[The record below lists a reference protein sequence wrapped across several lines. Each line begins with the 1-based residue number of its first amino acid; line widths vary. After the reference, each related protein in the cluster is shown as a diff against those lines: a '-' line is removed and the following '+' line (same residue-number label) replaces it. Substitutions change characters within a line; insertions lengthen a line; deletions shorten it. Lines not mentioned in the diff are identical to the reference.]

1 MTPSTGNLL
10 YNRALSD
17 KIKQSSSTHMSL
29 PESLYFYAT
38 IEDTLAHADHMDL
51 DSEEQDILFEELV
64 VMFDKQ
70 GVNYEC

>member
-1 MTPSTGNLL
+1 
-10 YNRALSD
+10 
-17 KIKQSSSTHMSL
+17 MSL
-29 PESLYFYAT
+29 PESLYFYVT

-70 GVNYEC
+70 GVNLEC

>member
-1 MTPSTGNLL
+1 MIPSTGSQL
-10 YNRALSD
+10 YNQELSD

-51 DSEEQDILFEELV
+51 EAEEEDILFEELV
-64 VMFDKQ
+64 VMFNKQ
-70 GVNYEC
+70 GVNIEC

>member
-1 MTPSTGNLL
+1 MTQLTGSLL
-10 YNRALSD
+10 YNRAQGD
-17 KIKQSSSTHMSL
+17 NIKQLSSTRMSL

-51 DSEEQDILFEELV
+51 DVEEEHILFEELV
-64 VMFDKQ
+64 VLFAKQ